1 MKTLRGSRRYILGV
15 AGLHALALAL
25 LMDAAPRYPML
36 PGLMLLAYTFGL
48 RHAFDVDH
56 IAFIDNTVR
65 HFLQQ
70 RRRPQG
76 IGFYFSLGHST
87 IVVLMVVATV
97 FAVHLVQRHL
107 PVLEQVGGVLGSLV
121 SGLFL
126 LVLAGINLLIWT
138 RLLRVFL
145 LMRRRGNASDDM
157 DALLDG
163 RGFFAR
169 MVVPLTK
176 WIREPWHAYPI
187 GFLFGLGF
195 DTASEVALLA
205 MSAAAARHVLPLAG
219 VLALPAAFAA
229 GMSLM
234 DTADGIFMSSAYKW
248 AFSTPLRKL
257 YYNLTV
263 TGLGVLAACLIGVI
277 ELGQVVTRQIGETG
291 GFGGWLQHLDFGVM
305 GYVLVTLFVLVWMV
319 SYGAWK
325 FLKIEQRWVPEE
337 P

>member
-1 MKTLRGSRRYILGV
+1 MNALRGSRRYILGV
-15 AGLHALALAL
+15 AGLHVLSLVLLAESAS
-25 LMDAAPRYPML
+25 RYPML

-70 RRRPQG
+70 RKRPQG
-76 IGFYFSLGHST
+76 IGFFFSLGHST
-87 IVVLMVVATV
+87 IVVLMVAATV
-97 FAVHLVQRHL
+97 LAVRLVQHHL
-107 PVLEQVGGVLGSLV
+107 PAMQQIGGVLGSLV

-126 LVLAGINLLIWT
+126 LVLGAINLLIWI
-138 RLLRVFL
+138 RLLRVFR
-145 LMRRRGNASDDM
+145 LMRQRRETQEDVE
-157 DALLDG
+157 ALLEG

-176 WIREPWHAYPI
+176 WITKSWHAYPI

-205 MSAAAARHVLPLAG
+205 ISAAAARHVLPLSG

-234 DTADGIFMSSAYKW
+234 DTADGIFMSSAYQW

-263 TGLGVLAACLIGVI
+263 TGLGVLAACVIGVI
-277 ELGQVVTRQIGETG
+277 ELGQVVSREIGLTA
-291 GFGGWLQHLDFGVM
+291 GFGGWLLHLDFGVM
-305 GYVLVTLFVLVWMV
+305 GYVLVTLFVLVWAV

-325 FLKIEQRWVPEE
+325 ILKIEERWVPEE
-337 P
+337 S